1 MPPLSSILS
10 SIKNRLNPKYAEELS
25 VYVVYG
31 KQPSPFPDLEHIE
44 PIIAV
49 VANERECF
57 EIQEKCPETEVSW
70 EARTVKNAEG
80 RDVATG
86 SILYLTHTALLPY
99 DEDGDGNPVFG
110 IMESP
115 QPTALYCSRDSAE
128 QEAPDQ
134 YLHRVTVGEINLRGV
149 GELLDT
155 GH

>member
-1 MPPLSSILS
+1 MPSLSSILS
-10 SIKNRLNPKYAEELS
+10 SIKNHLSPKYSADLT

-49 VANERECF
+49 VASERECF

-70 EARTVKNAEG
+70 EARTVNNAE
-80 RDVATG
+80 RLDVATG
-86 SILYLTHTALLPY
+86 SILYLTHTTLLPS

-134 YLHRVTVGEINLRGV
+134 YLHRVTVGEINLRGI
-149 GELLDT
+149 GGLLNTDC
-155 GH
+155 